1 MKKYN
6 IAVVGVGAVGIE
18 MLRCLRQR
26 NFPIGELR
34 VFARSA
40 RDIEVDGQKYSVKA
54 ISSEGFDGIDIA
66 LFAGTE
72 GEKGAAV
79 TYASEALKRGAVV
92 IDNGADFR
100 MDPGV
105 PLVVPEVNAKDV
117 NPIRNWFLL
126 KSQRPQGH
134 GLASYGQSQ
143 RPQGH
148 GLASYGQSQRPEG
161 HGLASYGQ
169 SQRPEGH
176 GLASYGQS
184 HKGIIANP
192 NCSTIQ
198 LVVALWPIYKRAG
211 IKRLIVTTLQAS
223 SGAGRLAVEQL
234 KEEISQIV
242 SSEFKDVQA
251 KVQNKTLPQQLG
263 FNVYPQIGSFTE
275 CDYTTEEWKLVKET
289 HKIMHDKKIKVS
301 ATCVRVP
308 VRTGHSE
315 SVYIETVKPIEPDKA
330 RDILSR
336 APGVIV
342 IDEPKNNLYPM
353 PKDIE
358 GKDEVFVGRVR
369 PDPFTKNGLWLWIVS
384 DNLRKGAALNAVQI
398 AELLIK

>member
-6 IAVVGVGAVGIE
+6 VAVVGVGAVGIE

-26 NFPIGELR
+26 SFPIQELC

-54 ISSEGFDGIDIA
+54 ISPEGFAGIDIA

-79 TYASEALKRGAVV
+79 TYASEAVKRGAIV

-100 MDPGV
+100 MDPKV
-105 PLVVPEVNAKDV
+105 PLIVPEVNAKDV
-117 NPIRNWFLL
+117 NPVRNWFFS
-126 KSQRPQGH
+126 KKHRPEGR
-134 GLASYGQSQ
+134 GLASDSQ
-143 RPQGH
+143 N
-148 GLASYGQSQRPEG
+148 
-161 HGLASYGQ
+161 
-169 SQRPEGH
+169 
-176 GLASYGQS
+176 

-198 LVVALWPIYKRAG
+198 LVVALWPIYKKVG
-211 IKRLIVTTLQAS
+211 IRRLVITTLQAS

-234 KEEISQIV
+234 KEEISKIAAR
-242 SSEFKDVQA
+242 EYNDVQA
-251 KVQNKTLPQQLG
+251 EVQNKFLPQQLG
-263 FNVYPQIGSFTE
+263 YNVFPQIGSFTE
-275 CDYTTEEWKLVKET
+275 YDYTNEEWKLVKET
-289 HKIMHDKKIKVS
+289 HKIMHDERIKIS

-315 SVYIETVKPIEPDKA
+315 SVYIETAKPIEPDKA
-330 RDILSR
+330 KDILSK
-336 APGVIV
+336 AAGVIV

-358 GKDEVFVGRVR
+358 GKDEVFVGRIR
-369 PDPFTKNGLWLWIVS
+369 KDPFIKNGLWLWIVS

>member
-1 MKKYN
+1 MKKAKYN
-6 IAVVGVGAVGIE
+6 VAVVGVGAVGIE

-54 ISSEGFDGIDIA
+54 ISSEGFDGIDIV

-79 TYASEALKRGAVV
+79 TYASEAVKRGAVV

-126 KSQRPQGH
+126 KKHRSPRHGRGNSQSHRPEGR
-134 GLASYGQSQ
+134 GLASNS
-143 RPQGH
+143 
-148 GLASYGQSQRPEG
+148 
-161 HGLASYGQ
+161 
-169 SQRPEGH
+169 
-176 GLASYGQS
+176 QS

-198 LVVALWPIYKRAG
+198 LVVALWPIYKKAG
-211 IKRLIVTTLQAS
+211 IKRLVVTTLQAS
-223 SGAGRLAVEQL
+223 SGAGRSAVEQL
-234 KEEISQIV
+234 WREIENIV
-242 SSEFKDVQA
+242 ARRTPHAAGEVDVTCDLKSEVRA
-251 KVQNKTLPQQLG
+251 LPQQLG
-263 FNVYPQIGSFTE
+263 FNVFPQIGSFAE
-275 CDYTTEEWKLVKET
+275 CDYTNEEWKLVNEA
-289 HKIMHDKKIKVS
+289 HKIMHDNKIKVS

-315 SVYIETVKPIEPDKA
+315 SVYVETVKPIEPDKV
-330 RDILSR
+330 RVVLSQ

-369 PDPFTKNGLWLWIVS
+369 SDPFIKNGLWLWIVS